1 MKILK
6 PILFLL
12 SPLAFFLLE
21 GCEVEFSPNAEWKN
35 VPVVYCLLDQDDD
48 TTWVRVERC
57 YLGEG
62 SIYSYSSIRDSV
74 IYPQGSISVA
84 LLAYKDGTLK
94 DSLPFIYTTRDRD
107 SGSFASDNM
116 PLYYCYTKNRL
127 NQDYSYVLNVRKA
140 DGTLLVTT
148 NPISLIKWKAT
159 ADRTSPIT
167 KPTYNTYLHYG
178 EFSFNGTG
186 SAKNTCEIEWDTL
199 SNARRYQPM
208 VRFYYRVGSDT
219 TYVDLMC
226 PSTVSTVSSSRL
238 SVLYPRETFLDDLKN
253 KLKDDPSYK
262 VNLNK
267 VDVYLLCCTE
277 EMNAY
282 MSSVSHLAYSISS
295 REVYNNI
302 KGGVGIFAARRRHI
316 YKSLPF
322 EYNIDA
328 PEGITYKIE
337 HLGINMH

>member
-1 MKILK
+1 
-6 PILFLL
+6 
-12 SPLAFFLLE
+12 
-21 GCEVEFSPNAEWKN
+21 
-35 VPVVYCLLDQDDD
+35 
-48 TTWVRVERC
+48 
-57 YLGEG
+57 
-62 SIYSYSSIRDSV
+62 
-74 IYPQGSISVA
+74 
-84 LLAYKDGTLK
+84 
-94 DSLPFIYTTRDRD
+94 
-107 SGSFASDNM
+107 M